1 MGSIAPS
8 AFKIEPL
15 NHGPGKKSNFG
26 AVITDLDLNNVDD
39 NTIAQLRDE
48 IWKNKMVVVKN
59 QRALEPRKQW
69 ELMKRLDPAAPAISR
84 QETAYSFYPPE
95 TTGNNLFG
103 ILSYISVLDDGEV
116 LTIGKGYQGDDH
128 YGKKNFDMG
137 KADFLYYYAKP
148 LSEEDF
154 ENGKTRWHWWHLD
167 GTFYQYEPPTFTSF
181 RSLKLPNEERE
192 QEVEWADGSGLSM
205 KVKPGRTAF
214 LDTAQLYN
222 MLSDDEKKMA
232 DHSWVE
238 YMWYPYEYVK
248 ACRGNPNGI
257 GVASEGKET
266 PMEEMEKIA
275 NVKPE
280 WQKTHP
286 MVWVNPVTGEKSFQ
300 VQHNCA
306 RRLFLRSSPSEA
318 PKVIDDVAEVRR
330 FLSDIQERILKPEYI
345 WVGPP
350 EEGDIMLFQN
360 WGLNHSKIDYPLS
373 WGSRTAHQVWLPGA
387 VKPVGPVPIPEA

>member
-1 MGSIAPS
+1 M
-8 AFKIEPL
+8 
-15 NHGPGKKSNFG
+15 
-26 AVITDLDLNNVDD
+26 
-39 NTIAQLRDE
+39 
-48 IWKNKMVVVKN
+48 
-59 QRALEPRKQW
+59 
-69 ELMKRLDPAAPAISR
+69 
-84 QETAYSFYPPE
+84 
-95 TTGNNLFG
+95 
-103 ILSYISVLDDGEV
+103 LDDGEV

-280 WQKTHP
+280 WQKTVRTGNALVPKSAH
-286 MVWVNPVTGEKSFQ
+286 NPTAPHGMGQPCDGRKVVPSPAQLRAPPLPALQPVRGAQS
-300 VQHNCA
+300 H
-306 RRLFLRSSPSEA
+306 RR
-318 PKVIDDVAEVRR
+318 RR
-330 FLSDIQERILKPEYI
+330 R
-345 WVGPP
+345 GPP
-350 EEGDIMLFQN
+350 LPVRHPRAHTQARVHLGRPARGGRHHALPEL
-360 WGLNHSKIDYPLS
+360 GLEPLQD
-373 WGSRTAHQVWLPGA
+373 RLPAVVGQQDGA
-387 VKPVGPVPIPEA
+387 PGLAAGRGEAGGAGAYSGGLIRLVRDVGASS